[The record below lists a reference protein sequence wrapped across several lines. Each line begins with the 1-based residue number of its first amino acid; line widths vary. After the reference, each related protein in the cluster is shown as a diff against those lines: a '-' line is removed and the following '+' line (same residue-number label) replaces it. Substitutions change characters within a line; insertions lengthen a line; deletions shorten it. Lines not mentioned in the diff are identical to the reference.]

1 MMSIIHYISSIR
13 RLKESQKTV
22 AMMRTNEYTDDG
34 VPDMILAQRDF
45 IKKEKEYFELEALK
59 SIGFISAFIVGVY
72 VYGNFI
78 L

>member
-22 AMMRTNEYTDDG
+22 AMMRTNEYTDEG
-34 VPDMILAQRDF
+34 IPDMVLAQRDF

-72 VYGNFI
+72 VYANFI